1 MSRFLKKSRMST
13 LALLVGLATTM
24 TALPAGAVTSGTSLV
39 TDTFLD
45 ASLSQV
51 WVTPPGNG
59 GITNSA
65 CLTASS
71 NLAEAPVPGC
81 PDNNDSAGSGV
92 LRLTDSGNGRE
103 GGVFFGSAIPTAGGL
118 DMSWDSFQ
126 YNGSGADGLNFV
138 FGVADPSNPEP
149 PSALG
154 PEGGSLGY
162 TGAGDATDGLPNAYM
177 GFGADV
183 FGNYE
188 YFQGNGCTSPQN
200 FVPGSMTV
208 RGPGNG
214 SNGYCL
220 LPTATGW
227 ATQPLATGMLDN
239 RFATSR
245 VSGCDGGC
253 AVPEEVV
260 INPSSTATIS
270 AEQSGASVAPESWL
284 FAVRPIGSSTWET
297 LTGMLPTVGND
308 PNLASMD
315 PSYFNAV
322 TGLPRLLTFGWVAS
336 TGGLTEFHEI
346 THLSVRSVT
355 VAPVLALDSNTTPD
369 GSSSYTV
376 TLTPGVDTASPT
388 SDGSAMTVV
397 DTFPAGI
404 TPNSASG
411 VGWLCT
417 TAGQTVTC
425 HLDPRSPILPG
436 HDTPVID
443 VVVTAAASVS
453 ELSHA
458 VRFTSDRGAPVA
470 HSYSM
475 AVSKPQPL
483 PTTGFQLGEATGA
496 ALAMLALGFLCLDSR
511 RRRRSSHN
519 SLG

>member
-1 MSRFLKKSRMST
+1 MSAA
-13 LALLVGLATTM
+13 ALLLGVVATTA
-24 TALPAGAVTSGTSLV
+24 ALPAGAVTSGTSLV

-45 ASLSQV
+45 SSLSQM
-51 WVTPPGNG
+51 WVMPQGYG
-59 GITNSA
+59 GSSNTA

-71 NLAEAPVPGC
+71 DSTETPVPGC
-81 PDNNDSAGSGV
+81 PDNNDTKGSGV
-92 LRLTDSGNGRE
+92 LRLTDSGYHSE

-126 YNGSGADGLNFV
+126 YNGSGADGLNFA

-149 PSALG
+149 PNALG
-154 PEGGSLGY
+154 PPGGELGY
-162 TGAGDATDGLPNAYM
+162 TVGQDGSGGMPDAYM

-183 FGNYE
+183 YGNYE
-188 YFQGNGCTSPQN
+188 NFQGVGCASPTS
-200 FVPGSMTV
+200 FVPESMTV

-227 ATQPLATGMLDN
+227 ATQRLSTGNLDN
-239 RFATSR
+239 PFATSR
-245 VSGCDGGC
+245 VNGCVGGC

-260 INPSSTATIS
+260 INPSSTATIT
-270 AEQSGASVAPESWL
+270 AEQSGVSVAPESWL
-284 FAVRPIGSSTWET
+284 FAVRPVGSSTWET
-297 LTGMLPTVGND
+297 LTGTLPTVTND

-315 PSYFNAV
+315 PTYFDSV
-322 TGLPRLLTFGWVAS
+322 TGLPRLLTFGWIAS
-336 TGGLTEFHEI
+336 SGGLTEFHEVS
-346 THLSVRSVT
+346 HLSVKSLT

-369 GSSSYTV
+369 GSSTYTV

-397 DTFPAGI
+397 DVFPVGV
-404 TPNSASG
+404 TPISASG

-417 TAGQTVTC
+417 TSGQTVTC
-425 HLDPRSPILPG
+425 HLDPTSPILPG

-458 VRFTSDRGAPVA
+458 VRFTSNRGAPVA

-475 AVSKPQPL
+475 AVSKPKSL
-483 PTTGFQLGEATGA
+483 PATGFQLGEVTGA
-496 ALAMLALGFLCLDSR
+496 MCAMLALGVVCLDVR
-511 RRRRSSHN
+511 RRRQGSRP
-519 SLG
+519 